1 VPDCG
6 RQNTISFDFPRKSLR
21 YLIGMVI
28 AMFAGGGSE
37 EMKYHYLSGR
47 VGRIVAALFFLV
59 SIGLVSSSAVQAQ
72 YWPNQ
77 DRNRDYRRD
86 RDDDRYRRDR
96 QNDDWRRRNNGGYG
110 NGGYNNYS
118 QMAYQQGYQ
127 DGIYTGQSD
136 GQRGQ
141 NYNPQRSHFY
151 RNGHGDGGG
160 YYGNNGR
167 YGNGQFQQAYRQ
179 GFLQGYDQGYRSYR
193 GSRNRRNSSILNR
206 WPF

>member
-1 VPDCG
+1 
-6 RQNTISFDFPRKSLR
+6 
-21 YLIGMVI
+21 
-28 AMFAGGGSE
+28 
-37 EMKYHYLSGR
+37 MKYHYLTGK

-59 SIGLVSSSAVQAQ
+59 SIGLVSSTAVQAQ
-72 YWPNQ
+72 YWPQNQ

-86 RDDDRYRRDR
+86 RDRDDDDRYRRDR
-96 QNDDWRRRNNGGYG
+96 RNNDDWRYGRNGGYG
-110 NGGYNNYS
+110 NYS

-127 DGIYTGQSD
+127 DGIYTGQND

-141 NYNPQRSHFY
+141 SYNPQRSHFY

-167 YGNGQFQQAYRQ
+167 YGDRQFQAAYRQ
-179 GFLQGYDQGYRSYR
+179 GFLQGYNQGYQSYR
-193 GSRNRRNSSILNR
+193 GSRNRRSGNYGR